1 MKEEVD
7 LKKILVIN
15 PVADSRWNKTD
26 GDYLKKIAR
35 KDTVI
40 EVVNI
45 KKGPKT
51 IESFYD
57 EAFAL
62 PEILRIARE
71 IKNQYDGI
79 MINCFADPGLNS
91 AREVCDIPVV
101 GPGESAIILAS
112 MLGHNFSIISVK
124 KNLIPMF
131 ETKVVSLGLSKRLS
145 SVEYIDIPV
154 SELEDDF
161 CKTEAAIIEVINR
174 TIKQNNTEVAVLGC
188 TGMLSLYSKVAKSL
202 SIPVVE
208 PAATALKMLE
218 ILIDLG
224 ISHSKTGLY
233 MIPDVGKII
242 GY

>member
-1 MKEEVD
+1 

-26 GDYLKKIAR
+26 GDYLKKIAG
-35 KDTVI
+35 KDTLI
-40 EVVNI
+40 EVINI

-57 EAFAL
+57 ESFAL
-62 PEILRIARE
+62 PEILMIARE

-79 MINCFADPGLNS
+79 MINCFLDPGLKS

-124 KNLIPMF
+124 KNMIPLL
-131 ETKVVSLGLSKRLS
+131 EIKVASLGLLKKLS
-145 SVEYIDIPV
+145 SVECIDISV
-154 SELEDDF
+154 SELEDNSSQ
-161 CKTEAAIIEVINR
+161 TEEAIIGVIDR
-174 TIKQNNTEVAVLGC
+174 AIKKNNIEVAILGC
-188 TGMLSLYSKVAKSL
+188 TGMLSLYSKVAKRV

-218 ILIDLG
+218 IFIDLK

-233 MIPDVGKII
+233 IIPEFGKII

>member
-1 MKEEVD
+1 

-15 PVADSRWNKTD
+15 PVADSRWNKSD
-26 GDYLKKIAR
+26 GNYLKKNAR
-35 KDTVI
+35 EDTIVEVI
-40 EVVNI
+40 NI
-45 KKGPKT
+45 EKGPKT

-62 PEILRIARE
+62 PGILKIVRE

-79 MINCFADPGLNS
+79 MINCFADPGLNP

-131 ETKVVSLGLSKRLS
+131 EMKLVSLGLSKRLS
-145 SVEYIDIPV
+145 SVEYIDMPV
-154 SELEDDF
+154 SKLEDDF
-161 CKTEAAIIEVINR
+161 NKTEEAIIKAINS
-174 TIKQNNTEVAVLGC
+174 TIKQNNTEVAILGC
-188 TGMLSLYSKVAKSL
+188 TGMLSLYNEVVKRVN
-202 SIPVVE
+202 IPVVE
-208 PAATALKMLE
+208 PAATALKTLE
-218 ILIDLG
+218 ILIDLR

-233 MIPDVGKII
+233 ITPEVGKII

>member
-1 MKEEVD
+1 

-45 KKGPKT
+45 EKGTKT

-62 PEILRIARE
+62 PGILKIVRE

-79 MINCFADPGLNS
+79 MINCFADPGLNP

-131 ETKVVSLGLSKRLS
+131 EMKLVSLGLSKRLS
-145 SVEYIDIPV
+145 SVEYIDMPV
-154 SELEDDF
+154 SKLEDDF
-161 CKTEAAIIEVINR
+161 NKTEEAIIKAINS
-174 TIKQNNTEVAVLGC
+174 TIKQNNTEVAILGC
-188 TGMLSLYSKVAKSL
+188 TGMLSLYNEVVKRVN
-202 SIPVVE
+202 IPVVE
-208 PAATALKMLE
+208 PAATALKTLE
-218 ILIDLG
+218 ILIDLR

-233 MIPDVGKII
+233 ITPEVGKII

>member
-1 MKEEVD
+1 
-7 LKKILVIN
+7 VIN
-15 PVADSRWNKTD
+15 PIADSRGNKTD

-45 KKGPKT
+45 EKGPKT

-57 EAFAL
+57 KAFAL
-62 PEILRIARE
+62 PEILRIAKE

-79 MINCFADPGLNS
+79 MINCFADPGLKA
-91 AREVCDIPVV
+91 AREICNIPVA
-101 GPGESAIILAS
+101 GPGESAMILAS

-124 KNLIPMF
+124 KNFLPMF
-131 ETKVVSLGLSKRLS
+131 EMKVVSLGLSKRLS
-145 SVEYIDIPV
+145 SVESIDIPV

-161 CKTEAAIIEVINR
+161 NKTEEAIIEAINR

-188 TGMLSLYSKVAKSL
+188 TGMLSLYSEVVKRVN
-202 SIPVVE
+202 IPVVE

-224 ISHSKTGLY
+224 ITHSKAGLY
-233 MIPDVGKII
+233 ITPEVGKII

>member
-1 MKEEVD
+1 

-35 KDTVI
+35 EGMVV

-57 EAFAL
+57 ENFAT
-62 PEILRIARE
+62 PEILKIVRE
-71 IKNQYDGI
+71 NKNQFDGI
-79 MINCFADPGLNS
+79 MINCFADPGLKA
-91 AREVCDIPVV
+91 AREICDIPVA
-101 GPGESAIILAS
+101 GPGESAMILAS
-112 MLGHNFSIISVK
+112 MLGHKFSIVSVK
-124 KNLIPMF
+124 KNVIPMF
-131 ETKVVSLGLSKRLS
+131 EMKVASLGLSKRLS
-145 SVEYIDIPV
+145 SVEYIDMPV
-154 SELEDDF
+154 SELEDDLNE
-161 CKTEAAIIEVINR
+161 TEEAIVETINR
-174 TIKQNNTEVAVLGC
+174 TVKQNNTEVAVLGC
-188 TGMLSLYSKVAKSL
+188 TGMLSLYSEVVKRV

-208 PAATALKMLE
+208 PAATALKTLE

-224 ISHSKTGLY
+224 ISHNKTGLY
-233 MIPDVGKII
+233 MTPDVGKII

>member
-1 MKEEVD
+1 M
-7 LKKILVIN
+7 KKILVIN
-15 PVADSRWNKTD
+15 PVADSRWNKSD
-26 GDYLKKIAR
+26 SNYLKKNAR
-35 KDTVI
+35 EDTIVEVI
-40 EVVNI
+40 NI
-45 KKGPKT
+45 EKGPKT

-62 PEILRIARE
+62 PGILKIVRE

-79 MINCFADPGLNS
+79 MINCFADPGLNP

-131 ETKVVSLGLSKRLS
+131 EMKLVSLGLSKRLS
-145 SVEYIDIPV
+145 SVEYIDMPV
-154 SELEDDF
+154 SKLEDDF
-161 CKTEAAIIEVINR
+161 NKTEEAIIKAINS
-174 TIKQNNTEVAVLGC
+174 TIKQNNTEVAILGC
-188 TGMLSLYSKVAKSL
+188 TGMLSLYNEVVKRVN
-202 SIPVVE
+202 IPVVE
-208 PAATALKMLE
+208 PAATALKTLE
-218 ILIDLG
+218 ILIDLR

-233 MIPDVGKII
+233 ITPEVGKII

>member
-1 MKEEVD
+1 

-15 PVADSRWNKTD
+15 PVADSRWNKSD
-26 GDYLKKIAR
+26 GNYLKKNAR
-35 KDTVI
+35 EDTIVEVI
-40 EVVNI
+40 NI
-45 KKGPKT
+45 EKGPKT

-62 PEILRIARE
+62 PGILKIVRE

-79 MINCFADPGLNS
+79 MINCFADPGLNP

-131 ETKVVSLGLSKRLS
+131 EMKLASLGLSRRLS
-145 SVEYIDIPV
+145 SVEYIDMPV
-154 SELEDDF
+154 SKLEDDF
-161 CKTEAAIIEVINR
+161 NKTEEAIIKAINS
-174 TIKQNNTEVAVLGC
+174 TIKQNNTEVAILGC
-188 TGMLSLYSKVAKSL
+188 TGMLSLYNKVVKRVN
-202 SIPVVE
+202 IPVVE
-208 PAATALKMLE
+208 PAATALKTLE
-218 ILIDLG
+218 ILIDLR

-233 MIPDVGKII
+233 ITPEVGKII

>member
-1 MKEEVD
+1 M
-7 LKKILVIN
+7 KKILVIN
-15 PVADSRWNKTD
+15 PVADSRWNKSD
-26 GDYLKKIAR
+26 GNYLKKNAR
-35 KDTVI
+35 EDTIVEVI
-40 EVVNI
+40 NI
-45 KKGPKT
+45 EKGPKT

-62 PEILRIARE
+62 PGILKIVRE

-79 MINCFADPGLNS
+79 MINCFADPGLNP

-131 ETKVVSLGLSKRLS
+131 EMKLVSLGLLKRLS
-145 SVEYIDIPV
+145 SVEYIDMPV
-154 SELEDDF
+154 SKLEDDF
-161 CKTEAAIIEVINR
+161 NKTEEAIIKAINS
-174 TIKQNNTEVAVLGC
+174 TIKQNNTEVAILGC
-188 TGMLSLYSKVAKSL
+188 TGMLSLYNEVVKRVN
-202 SIPVVE
+202 IPVVE
-208 PAATALKMLE
+208 PAATALKTLE
-218 ILIDLG
+218 ILIDLR

-233 MIPDVGKII
+233 ITPEVGKII

>member
-1 MKEEVD
+1 M
-7 LKKILVIN
+7 KKILVIN

-45 KKGPKT
+45 EKGPKT

-62 PEILRIARE
+62 PGILKIVRE

-79 MINCFADPGLNS
+79 MINCFADPGLKP

-112 MLGHNFSIISVK
+112 MLGFNFSIISVK
-124 KNLIPMF
+124 KNVIPMF
-131 ETKVVSLGLSKRLS
+131 EMKAASLGLSKRLS
-145 SVEYIDIPV
+145 SVEYIDMPV
-154 SELEDDF
+154 RELEDNF
-161 CKTEAAIIEVINR
+161 NKTEKAIIEAINK

-188 TGMLSLYSKVAKSL
+188 TGMLSLYSGVVKRV

-218 ILIDLG
+218 IMIDLG
-224 ISHSKTGLY
+224 IKHSKTGLY
-233 MIPDVGKII
+233 MTPDFGKII

>member
-1 MKEEVD
+1 M
-7 LKKILVIN
+7 KKILVIN
-15 PVADSRWNKTD
+15 PIADSRGNKTD

-45 KKGPKT
+45 EKGPKT

-57 EAFAL
+57 KAFAL
-62 PEILRIARE
+62 PEILRIAKE

-79 MINCFADPGLNS
+79 MINCFADPGLKA
-91 AREVCDIPVV
+91 AREICNIPVA
-101 GPGESAIILAS
+101 GPGESAMILAS
-112 MLGHNFSIISVK
+112 MLGHKFSIVSVK
-124 KNLIPMF
+124 KNVIPMF
-131 ETKVVSLGLSKRLS
+131 EMKAASLGLSKRLS

-154 SELEDDF
+154 SELEDNF
-161 CKTEAAIIEVINR
+161 NKTEKAIIQAINK
-174 TIKQNNTEVAVLGC
+174 TIRQNNTEVAVLGC
-188 TGMLSLYSKVAKSL
+188 TGMLSLYSEVVKRV

-224 ISHSKTGLY
+224 ITHSKAGLY
-233 MIPDVGKII
+233 ITPEVGKII

>member
-1 MKEEVD
+1 M
-7 LKKILVIN
+7 KKILVIN
-15 PVADSRWNKTD
+15 PVSDSRWNKMD
-26 GDYLKKIAR
+26 GNYLKKNAR
-35 KDTVI
+35 EDTIV

-45 KKGPKT
+45 EKGPKT

-62 PEILRIARE
+62 PGILKIVRE

-79 MINCFADPGLNS
+79 MINCFADPGLKP

-124 KNLIPMF
+124 KNVIPMF
-131 ETKVVSLGLSKRLS
+131 EMKVVSLGLSKRLS

-161 CKTEAAIIEVINR
+161 NKTEEAIIEAINR

-188 TGMLSLYSKVAKSL
+188 TGMLSLYSEVVKRVN
-202 SIPVVE
+202 IPVVE

-224 ISHSKTGLY
+224 ITHSKAGLY
-233 MIPDVGKII
+233 ITPEVGKII

>member
-1 MKEEVD
+1 M
-7 LKKILVIN
+7 
-15 PVADSRWNKTD
+15 ADSRWNKSD
-26 GDYLKKIAR
+26 GNYLKKNAR
-35 KDTVI
+35 EDTIVEVI
-40 EVVNI
+40 NI
-45 KKGPKT
+45 EKGPKT

-62 PEILRIARE
+62 PGILKIVRE

-79 MINCFADPGLNS
+79 MINCFADPGLNP

-131 ETKVVSLGLSKRLS
+131 EMKLVSLGLLKRLS
-145 SVEYIDIPV
+145 SVEYIDMPV
-154 SELEDDF
+154 SKLEDDF
-161 CKTEAAIIEVINR
+161 NKTEEAIIKAINS
-174 TIKQNNTEVAVLGC
+174 TIKQNNTEVAILGC
-188 TGMLSLYSKVAKSL
+188 TGMLSLYNEVVKRVN
-202 SIPVVE
+202 IPVVE
-208 PAATALKMLE
+208 PAATALKTLE
-218 ILIDLG
+218 ILIDLR

-233 MIPDVGKII
+233 ITPEVGKII

>member
-1 MKEEVD
+1 M
-7 LKKILVIN
+7 
-15 PVADSRWNKTD
+15 D
-26 GDYLKKIAR
+26 GNYLKKNAR
-35 KDTVI
+35 EDTIV

-45 KKGPKT
+45 EKGPKT

-62 PEILRIARE
+62 PGILKIVRE

-79 MINCFADPGLNS
+79 MINCFADPGLNP

-131 ETKVVSLGLSKRLS
+131 EMKLVSLGLSKRLS
-145 SVEYIDIPV
+145 SVEYIDMPV
-154 SELEDDF
+154 SKLEDDF
-161 CKTEAAIIEVINR
+161 NKTEEAIIKAINS
-174 TIKQNNTEVAVLGC
+174 TIKQNNTEVAILGC
-188 TGMLSLYSKVAKSL
+188 TGMLSLYNEVVKRVN
-202 SIPVVE
+202 IPVVE
-208 PAATALKMLE
+208 PAATALKTLE
-218 ILIDLG
+218 ILIDLR

-233 MIPDVGKII
+233 ITPEVGKII

>member
-1 MKEEVD
+1 M
-7 LKKILVIN
+7 KKILVIN

-45 KKGPKT
+45 EKGTKT

-57 EAFAL
+57 ENFAT
-62 PEILRIARE
+62 PEILKIVRE
-71 IKNQYDGI
+71 NKNQYDGI
-79 MINCFADPGLNS
+79 MINCFADPGLKA
-91 AREVCDIPVV
+91 AREICNIPVA

-112 MLGHNFSIISVK
+112 MLGHKFSIVSVK
-124 KNLIPMF
+124 KKVIPMF
-131 ETKVVSLGLSKRLS
+131 EMKAASLGLSKRLS

-154 SELEDDF
+154 NELEDNF
-161 CKTEAAIIEVINR
+161 NKTEKAIIQAINK
-174 TIKQNNTEVAVLGC
+174 TIRQNNTEVAVLGC
-188 TGMLSLYSKVAKSL
+188 TGMLLLYSEVAKKV

-208 PAATALKMLE
+208 PAATALKTLE
-218 ILIDLG
+218 ILIDLR
-224 ISHSKTGLY
+224 ISHSKVGLY
-233 MIPDVGKII
+233 ITPEFGKMI

>member
-1 MKEEVD
+1 

-35 KDTVI
+35 EGMVI

-45 KKGPKT
+45 EKGPKT

-57 EAFAL
+57 ENFAT
-62 PEILRIARE
+62 PEILKIVRE
-71 IKNQYDGI
+71 NKNQFDGI
-79 MINCFADPGLNS
+79 MINCFADPGLKA
-91 AREVCDIPVV
+91 AREICNIPVA
-101 GPGESAIILAS
+101 GPGESAMILAS
-112 MLGHNFSIISVK
+112 MLGHKFSIVSVK
-124 KNLIPMF
+124 KNAIPMF
-131 ETKVVSLGLSKRLS
+131 EMKVVSLGLSKRLS

-161 CKTEAAIIEVINR
+161 YKTEEAIIDAINR

-188 TGMLSLYSKVAKSL
+188 TGMLSLYGEVVKRV

-208 PAATALKMLE
+208 PAAAALKTLE
-218 ILIDLG
+218 IFVDLR

-233 MIPDVGKII
+233 ITPEFGKII

>member
-1 MKEEVD
+1 

-45 KKGPKT
+45 EKGPKT

-57 EAFAL
+57 ENFAT
-62 PEILRIARE
+62 PEILKIVRE

-79 MINCFADPGLNS
+79 MINCFADPGLKA
-91 AREVCDIPVV
+91 AREICNIPVV

-112 MLGHNFSIISVK
+112 MLGHKFSIVSVK
-124 KNLIPMF
+124 KNVIPMF
-131 ETKVVSLGLSKRLS
+131 EMKAASLGFSERLS

-154 SELEDDF
+154 SELEDNF
-161 CKTEAAIIEVINR
+161 NKTEKAIIQAINK
-174 TIKQNNTEVAVLGC
+174 TIRQNNTEVAVLGC
-188 TGMLSLYSKVAKSL
+188 TGMLLLYSEVAKKV

-224 ISHSKTGLY
+224 ITHSKAGLY
-233 MIPDVGKII
+233 ITPEVGKII

>member
-1 MKEEVD
+1 M
-7 LKKILVIN
+7 KKILVIN

-35 KDTVI
+35 EGMVV

-57 EAFAL
+57 GAFAI
-62 PEILRIARE
+62 PGILKIVRE

-79 MINCFADPGLNS
+79 MINCFADPGLKP

-112 MLGHNFSIISVK
+112 MLGFNFSIISVK
-124 KNLIPMF
+124 KNVIPMF
-131 ETKVVSLGLSKRLS
+131 EMKVASLGLSKRLS
-145 SVEYIDIPV
+145 SVEYIDMPV
-154 SELEDDF
+154 SELEDNF
-161 CKTEAAIIEVINR
+161 NKTEETIIEAINR

-188 TGMLSLYSKVAKSL
+188 TGMLLLYSGVVERV

-208 PAATALKMLE
+208 PAATALKTLE
-218 ILIDLG
+218 ILIGLR

-233 MIPDVGKII
+233 MTPDVGKII

>member
-1 MKEEVD
+1 M
-7 LKKILVIN
+7 KKILVIN
-15 PVADSRWNKTD
+15 PVSDSRWNKMD
-26 GDYLKKIAR
+26 GNYLKKNAR
-35 KDTVI
+35 EDTIV

-45 KKGPKT
+45 EKGPKT

-62 PEILRIARE
+62 PGILKIVRE

-79 MINCFADPGLNS
+79 MINCFADPGLKP

-124 KNLIPMF
+124 KNVIPMF
-131 ETKVVSLGLSKRLS
+131 EMKVVSLGLSKRLS
-145 SVEYIDIPV
+145 SVEYIDMLV
-154 SELEDDF
+154 SKLEDDF
-161 CKTEAAIIEVINR
+161 NKTEEAIIEAINR
-174 TIKQNNTEVAVLGC
+174 AVKQYNAEVAVLGC
-188 TGMLSLYSKVAKSL
+188 TGMLSLYSEVVKRVN
-202 SIPVVE
+202 IPVVE
-208 PAATALKMLE
+208 PAATALKTLE
-218 ILIDLG
+218 ILIDLK

-233 MIPDVGKII
+233 ITPEVGKII

>member
-1 MKEEVD
+1 M
-7 LKKILVIN
+7 KKILVIN
-15 PVADSRWNKTD
+15 PVVDSRWNKMD

-40 EVVNI
+40 ELVSI
-45 KKGPKT
+45 EKGPKT

-62 PEILRIARE
+62 PGILRIVRE
-71 IKNQYDGI
+71 IKSQYDGI
-79 MINCFADPGLNS
+79 MINCFADPGLKA

-131 ETKVVSLGLSKRLS
+131 EMKVVSLGLSKRLS

-154 SELEDDF
+154 SELENDF
-161 CKTEAAIIEVINR
+161 CKTEEAIIEAINR

-188 TGMLSLYSKVAKSL
+188 TGMLLLYSEVAKRV

-208 PAATALKMLE
+208 PAATALKTLE
-218 ILIDLG
+218 IFIDLR

-233 MIPDVGKII
+233 ITPEFGKII